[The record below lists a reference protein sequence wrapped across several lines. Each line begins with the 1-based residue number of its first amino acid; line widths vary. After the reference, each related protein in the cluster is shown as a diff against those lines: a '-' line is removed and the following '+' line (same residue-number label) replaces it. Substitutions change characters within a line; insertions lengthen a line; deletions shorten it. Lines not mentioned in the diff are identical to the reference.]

1 MIDSLVGAVVDPIAQ
16 RWTPR
21 TIGAALLFW
30 TVGALVYVL
39 THPAAATCRTP
50 SPGDGAVWCRLVALG
65 PAGTVLTAVA
75 GLAVLFGSAQ
85 FVAALAPALTH
96 LLAGAYWPAGSWW
109 AGLTRA
115 RVRRQT
121 RIRQRLATVPPDDT
135 TAAPWAEARIRA
147 RLRRYPGGTPPAP
160 TRLGNVFAAMGQRV
174 ADRHGLRI
182 TACWASF
189 VTVLPE
195 PDRLRLTEQST
206 AVLGRAQAYGWA
218 LLAAGWA
225 ALLPGPVP
233 VALWLV
239 AVLIV
244 VALSYLALCHSA
256 EAYADL
262 IEGLLAVH
270 RLALYRAVGLPA
282 PASTGDEP
290 ASGAL
295 LSDYLA
301 DGAAATVDL
310 TWPPS

>member
-1 MIDSLVGAVVDPIAQ
+1 QLLPITT
-16 RWTPR
+16 TPDIHHNR
-21 TIGAALLFW
+21 APSAHTKHG
-30 TVGALVYVL
+30 L
-39 THPAAATCRTP
+39 TRPEAATCRTP

-65 PAGTVLTAVA
+65 PAGTVLTAVV
-75 GLAVLFGSAQ
+75 GLAVLLGSAQ
-85 FVAALAPALTH
+85 FVAALAPTLTR
-96 LLAGAYWPAGSWW
+96 LLAGANWPASGGW
-109 AGLTRA
+109 AGLTRV

-121 RIRQRLATVPPDDT
+121 RIRQRLATVAPGST
-135 TAAPWAEARIRA
+135 AAAPWAEARIRT

-174 ADRHGLRI
+174 ADRHGLRV

-206 AVLGRAQAYGWA
+206 AVLGRAQGCCWA
-218 LLAAGWA
+218 LLATGWA
-225 ALLPGPVP
+225 ALLPGRIPM
-233 VALWLV
+233 ALWLV
-239 AVLIV
+239 AVLVV

-270 RLALYRAVGLPA
+270 RLALYQAVGLPA
-282 PASTGDEP
+282 PTSTGDEP
-290 ASGAL
+290 ACGAL

-301 DGAAATVDL
+301 DGGTATVGL
-310 TWPPS
+310 TWPQS